1 MNSPAPITLDQLH
14 DAFLSG
20 RAQTT
25 RRAYA
30 ADLRDFTAFAGAAD
44 PPRAIGRLLDLD
56 AAGAR
61 LLTMQYRDYLVS
73 ARRLTAATVNRR
85 LATLRSIV
93 RLARQLGMVGWGLDV
108 EGLRSTPY
116 RDTRGPGLEA
126 WRKLREH
133 ATRAAIG
140 GNATAVRN
148 LALLRLLHDLG
159 LRRGEVCS
167 LDVASVDLEGGILH
181 VVGKGKREPAR
192 LSLPGPVR
200 AILGT
205 WLGIRGSKP
214 GPLFPGARG
223 RPRLTGDGV
232 AQIVAAAGDRAG
244 LTVPVRPHG
253 LRHQAITR
261 ALDLTNGDVR
271 KVQRFSRHAKVE
283 TLLRYDDARRDEAGE
298 IAGRLGDDG

>member
-20 RAQTT
+20 RAATT
-25 RRAYA
+25 GRAYA
-30 ADLRDFTAFAGAAD
+30 ADLRDFAAFTSAAD
-44 PPRAIGRLLDLD
+44 PPRAIGRLLELD

-61 LLTMQYRDYLVS
+61 LLTMQYRDYLVT

-116 RDTRGPGLEA
+116 RDTRGPGLDA

-133 ATRAAIG
+133 VQREAADG
-140 GNATAVRN
+140 RPGSVRT
-148 LALLRLLHDLG
+148 LAILRLLHDLG

-167 LDVASVDLEGGILH
+167 LDLSSLDLDQGVLH

-192 LSLPGPVR
+192 LSLPGGLRSVL
-200 AILGT
+200 AD
-205 WLGIRGSKP
+205 WLAIRGSKP
-214 GPLFPGARG
+214 GALFLGARG
-223 RPRLTGDGV
+223 RPRLTGDGL
-232 AQIVAAAGDRAG
+232 AEIVAAAGDRAG
-244 LTVPVRPHG
+244 LTVTVRPHG